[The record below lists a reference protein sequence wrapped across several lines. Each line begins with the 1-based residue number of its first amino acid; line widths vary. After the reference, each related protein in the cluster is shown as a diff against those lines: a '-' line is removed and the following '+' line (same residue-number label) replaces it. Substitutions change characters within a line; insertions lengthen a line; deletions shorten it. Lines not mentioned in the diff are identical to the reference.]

1 MGLDMYLHAKR
12 YFFDGDETASKVA
25 ELFPEI
31 GDKQVK
37 AITVDV
43 GYWRKANAIHKW
55 FVDNVQYGEDDCG
68 EYEVDTTQLRELLEL
83 VIQVLED
90 RTKASVLLPVQ
101 AGFFFGRTDYDDWYF
116 QDLEYT
122 KDLLE
127 KVLADE
133 GLRGNWYYVY
143 TSSW

>member
-12 YFFDGDETASKVA
+12 YFFDGDEKASKVA

-31 GDKQVK
+31 GDKRVK
-37 AITVDV
+37 GITVDV

-68 EYEVDTTQLRELLEL
+68 EYDVDTTQLRELLEL

-101 AGFFFGRTDYDDWYF
+101 AGFFFGGTDYDEWYF
-116 QDLEYT
+116 KDLEYT
-122 KDLLE
+122 KELLE